1 MVEIVSAKLMSH
13 ILVDF
18 TSESDMELYISK
30 FEKMG
35 DDFYNSLKKVG
46 LLRWRFNRVWN
57 KQGGYSISQ
66 LFEYK
71 DEVAY
76 TKGQELLKKLMVD
89 NQNFFHGMTIKR
101 AATRAINIMD
111 YYDWSKLE
119 IYSTLKVTLIYLVY

>member
-1 MVEIVSAKLMSH
+1 MVEIVSAKLINH

-18 TSESDMELYISK
+18 TSEAEMELYISK

-35 DDFYNSLKKVG
+35 DDFYKSLKKVG

-66 LFEYK
+66 IFEYK

-76 TKGQELLKKLMVD
+76 TKGQELLGKMR
-89 NQNFFHGMTIKR
+89 QTIKSFFM
-101 AATRAINIMD
+101 A
-111 YYDWSKLE
+111 
-119 IYSTLKVTLIYLVY
+119 

>member
-1 MVEIVSAKLMSH
+1 MVEIVSAKLINH

-18 TSESDMELYISK
+18 TSEAEMELYISK

-35 DDFYNSLKKVG
+35 EDFYKSLKKVG

-57 KQGGYSISQ
+57 KQGGHSISQ

-76 TKGQELLKKLMVD
+76 TKGQELLGKIMVD
-89 NQNFFHGMTIKR
+89 NQKFFHGMTIKR

-111 YYDWSKLE
+111 YYD
-119 IYSTLKVTLIYLVY
+119 